1 MSAEISR
8 RDQMAWATELAL
20 AIDAI
25 LQAVDNLKENFLA
38 PPIRGSYSCC
48 LKFGSA
54 GQQPVTTNC

>member
-25 LQAVDNLKENFLA
+25 LQAVDNLKEKFFWA
-38 PPIRGSYSCC
+38 PNTRQLLLLS
-48 LKFGSA
+48 
-54 GQQPVTTNC
+54 

>member
-25 LQAVDNLKENFLA
+25 LQAVDNLKEKFFFFWA
-38 PPIRGSYSCC
+38 PNTRQLLLLS
-48 LKFGSA
+48 
-54 GQQPVTTNC
+54 